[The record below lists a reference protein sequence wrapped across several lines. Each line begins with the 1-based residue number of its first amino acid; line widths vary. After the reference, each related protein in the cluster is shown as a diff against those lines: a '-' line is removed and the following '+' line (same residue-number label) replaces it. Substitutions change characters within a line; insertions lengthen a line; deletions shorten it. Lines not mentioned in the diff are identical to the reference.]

1 MKYFITAMV
10 GLISLTGVAVA
21 GPAQAPVAVIEDMQG
36 KVTGAELMDY
46 VVPGQVIKLNAGSSI
61 VIGYMKSCWRETI
74 SGIGTV
80 IVGTEQSQ
88 VHLAE
93 FKAGK
98 VPCDATQAE
107 RINKEAGESAATVV
121 RSLKDDLK
129 GPQPLVLHGQSPI
142 LATSE
147 RGKLVVERLDVKGE
161 RYDIDLAK
169 AQPSRGKFYDLAKS
183 KISLKPGGAYSMT
196 VNSKTV
202 AFVVDSGAT
211 PGAGPVI
218 GRLVTLQ

>member
-1 MKYFITAMV
+1 MKYVITAMV
-10 GLISLTGVAVA
+10 GLIGLTGVAVA

-61 VIGYMKSCWRETI
+61 TIGYMKSCWRETI

-80 IVGTEQSQ
+80 IVGNEQSS
-88 VHLAE
+88 VHMAE

-98 VPCDATQAE
+98 VPCDTTQAE

-121 RSLKDDLK
+121 RSLKD
-129 GPQPLVLHGQSPI
+129 GPPPLVLHGQSPI
-142 LATSE
+142 VATSE

-161 RYDIDLAK
+161 RYDVDLAK
-169 AQPSRGKFYDLAKS
+169 AQPARGKFYDLAKS
-183 KISLKPGGAYSMT
+183 NIALKPGGAYSIT
-196 VNSKTV
+196 VNSKTA
-202 AFVVDSGAT
+202 AFVVDSGAV